1 MALSK
6 IKSESIAT
14 NAVGPTQLNEGA
26 NYDFTGTVTG
36 TSDIINLGSTTIST
50 PVSQVAIDSSVITS
64 DIKHLEVR
72 FGDFTPSTTHGHL
85 GFSTSTNNGSSFNAQ
100 YYARAY
106 FNTFNT
112 ALPSWSIGGNIAG
125 GFMLDD
131 VKGTLDTLTGGNGI
145 LQIMN
150 IQGSGT
156 KFATVS
162 SFTRN
167 SHNSNWYGYFAHTRI
182 DTTGSINY
190 LKIIDYVESGNLE
203 TGRFDF
209 YGYK

>member
-1 MALSK
+1 MAI
-6 IKSESIAT
+6 IKLQAE
-14 NAVGPTQLNEGA
+14 GLNLA
-26 NYDFTGTVTG
+26 DTFAFTGTVTG
-36 TSDIINLGSTTIST
+36 TSDIINLGSTTISS

-72 FGDFTPSTTHGHL
+72 FGDFTPSTTAGHL
-85 GFSTSTNNGSSFNAQ
+85 GFSTSINNGSSFNSQ
-100 YYARAY
+100 YYTRAY
-106 FNTFNT
+106 FNNFNS
-112 ALPSWSIGGNIAG
+112 ASPSWNINGNIAG
-125 GFMLDD
+125 GFLLDD
-131 VKGTLDTLTGGNGI
+131 VKSSLDTLTGGNGI

-156 KFATVS
+156 KFATAS

-167 SHNSNWYGYFAHTRI
+167 AHDSNWYGYFAQTRI

-190 LKIIDYVESGNLE
+190 LKIIDYVESGNLQ

>member
-6 IKSESIAT
+6 IQSESINLAD
-14 NAVGPTQLNEGA
+14 NFA
-26 NYDFTGTVTG
+26 FTGTVTG

-85 GFSTSTNNGSSFNAQ
+85 GFSTSTNNGSSFNTQ
-100 YYARAY
+100 YYTRAY

-112 ALPSWSIGGNIAG
+112 GTPSWTIVGNVSG

-156 KFATVS
+156 KFATTS

-182 DTTGSINY
+182 DTTGTINY
-190 LKIIDYVESGNLE
+190 LKLFDFVESGNLQ
-203 TGRFDF
+203 TGKFDF

>member
-6 IKSESIAT
+6 INAESMNLADT
-14 NAVGPTQLNEGA
+14 YA
-26 NYDFTGTVTG
+26 FTGTVTG

-85 GFSTSTNNGSSFNAQ
+85 GFSTSINNGSSFNSQ
-100 YYARAY
+100 YYTRAY
-106 FNTFNT
+106 FNNFNST
-112 ALPSWSIGGNIAG
+112 SPSWNINGNIAG

-131 VKGTLDTLTGGNGI
+131 VKSSLDTLTGGNGI

-190 LKIIDYVESGNLE
+190 LKIIDYVESGNLQ